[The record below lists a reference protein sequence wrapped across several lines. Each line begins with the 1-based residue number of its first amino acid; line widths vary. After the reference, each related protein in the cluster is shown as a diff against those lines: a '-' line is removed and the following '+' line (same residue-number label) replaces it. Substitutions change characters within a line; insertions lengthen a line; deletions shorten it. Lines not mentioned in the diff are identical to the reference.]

1 MNHREIKKSL
11 LTFVKQHDRQFFDIY
26 QKYIIEELDYV
37 IYYRNI
43 KFNRSLLDHIK
54 KYTYYRY
61 ILYTKYKLTDK
72 TQINNIINIIRCIE
86 EYDKKKYTDS
96 VGYVMKYMEID
107 NNRVISVGGLCVG
120 DVRDVQLG
128 HITKDN
134 NTYYNKIITGG
145 ENEEYGNVRY
155 FNDDLNFRDAEDN
168 IDKTMD
174 STNIYYFINI
184 KWHNHL
190 CWLNSSILLFF
201 YNQDYREYIEK
212 NIKALSKNQIEIYV
226 GKNNYA
232 PIIVDI
238 LKLIFNKMKLS
249 GETLNKIDID
259 NKKTGIKLLDIDL
272 FEITLPNYTSQYNEY
287 LGNLLKYYRNFEPP
301 IINVALKD
309 KFKKI
314 DISPIVKS
322 EITII
327 TDILDYLSDKNSIN
341 IENLL
346 YIILQLYFFHK
357 IDEQYENH
365 EIRDIEE
372 YKIILKNRIVDTC
385 YNFYNEP
392 VTDIFREC
400 ILSVDV
406 DDNELKKQLPDL
418 TYDKRQFIPYSN
430 AYIAGSNSGH
440 LFIEFITDLCT
451 TVKLGKTTTEKEDV
465 EVTPRVTDI
474 YDELNNICN
483 TLQILHIN
491 MKDKCICSEYNEIT
505 IYAEVISSYGSDI
518 NDFKENLGSPFTSE
532 LGILKNFDIGEPDTK
547 GIHIKE
553 KNKKD
558 EHSEECVVQYNTIPY
573 LVDKKSINTINDNI
587 FVLRKAM
594 YKLYTDMQG
603 LNSIMDNIIAEKKAE
618 QSQPQVQQPAAIPA
632 AIPVAQQQP
641 AAIPAAI
648 PVAQQQPQP
657 QVQHQPQPQVQH
669 QPQPQQPRS
678 QPQQPQVQPQAQL
691 QAPSQAQPQSPAD
704 QEPEL
709 PPVDHQVVP
718 EQESKLDPKKIINRT
733 TPLTANPL
741 YTINDE
747 VFTSIKNKN
756 RIPSDIIDAAR
767 EEIKNNSEFYNT
779 NKSPSSYDVKDILN
793 VSHAVKYKYLRDK
806 ITTRIDKIGKIDGDK
821 HDIYINNILNVFR
834 SYDYLTALMKK
845 SKRRDVENF
854 PSIDND
860 EAKKNTYYVIPPQSY
875 DDRPVKI
882 LTQKKIGGGNN
893 THLMHPLYITSYQK
907 NKCIMLHDMNPK
919 LFDKIFIVVDNTDL
933 PITYNIGEN
942 TFNIIIDYYKL
953 LPQFNEEY
961 CDIFNTGEKIDIRSI
976 IFYCLYLMNIS
987 VDKKIIVSENIKDK
1001 LINNNIIL
1009 SDNVLTTTEYNLNP
1023 ILNNYMDNIII
1034 NKYQVEQLIKNNSN
1048 LSNKTFNDFMSNN
1061 NINIKLQ
1068 PKQIT
1073 GGNNDKFNIQK
1084 VFLYSDFH
1092 FSDEYVDFIL
1102 NGYGIT
1108 NNDVGNYN
1116 YISYLYSVYPDKL
1129 KKKNTTFE
1137 TFLYTP
1143 SEYIAIFDDNYNN
1156 YLINNIELCIN
1167 LDIKDENKEDIIDN
1181 ILSYI
1186 ITIFTAINSLKYKF
1200 KDDDTDKKIEYV
1212 GGIALKLAALNS
1224 ILDNYKNDILQHH
1237 DKQINRSFYSIDYII
1252 QNYTLIDLEQIN
1264 PTCKELIDRGIKT
1277 LKDIIRDITKEIM
1290 KRFGTITDPIN
1301 KFIYSYLGE
1310 SSDQYK
1316 TNIETIQK
1324 LINIICEMTVIFNQD
1339 EQQIANLIHPLFLP
1353 KIKHLQVYKEY
1364 YKKNIRDRII
1374 LTPDLPSVKRKKL
1387 NIFIPIYNQIHD
1399 IIKYINDRNNETELV
1414 KREKEIQQHRFNII
1428 NLNTFKY
1435 DMFTMYDNYLYLII
1449 WSMLNIN
1456 YIKNYLCSGFYI
1468 TCKNSFLNTLASI
1481 ANINNSN
1488 IKHTFIEFKQVLQLL
1503 NINLKRSLFEIYLKC
1518 LYNYFYITADIY
1530 NITTYINIK
1539 NNILSDIINIKYNVY
1554 TTQPYYCKSKF
1565 YLIYRDLADD
1575 NKIEYNLYFLDVIN
1589 SFNYKS
1595 VNGYHEISYKLI
1607 QIIYEYDNDYIVMCI
1622 NGQKQ
1627 DEKQQIFTISSCLST
1642 LSKNTYLNKE
1652 FIVPTYGNVLLIY
1665 ELV

>member
-11 LTFVKQHDRQFFDIY
+11 LTFVKQHERQFFDTY

-61 ILYTKYKLTDK
+61 LLYTKYKLIDR

-96 VGYVMKYMEID
+96 LGHVMKYMEID
-107 NNRVISVGGLCVG
+107 NNCVTSVRGGLRVG
-120 DVRDVQLG
+120 DVRDVLLD
-128 HITKDN
+128 HITKVN
-134 NTYYNKIITGG
+134 NTYYNEIITGG
-145 ENEEYGNVRY
+145 GDEYILRTMYTKNTTDYDMIKNYDIVKDTIEYYNKFGIRY
-155 FNDDLNFRDAEDN
+155 FITIE
-168 IDKTMD
+168 
-174 STNIYYFINI
+174 
-184 KWHNHL
+184 WHNNL

-201 YNQDYREYIEK
+201 YEC
-212 NIKALSKNQIEIYV
+212 
-226 GKNNYA
+226 
-232 PIIVDI
+232 
-238 LKLIFNKMKLS
+238 F
-249 GETLNKIDID
+249 
-259 NKKTGIKLLDIDL
+259 
-272 FEITLPNYTSQYNEY
+272 YNEY
-287 LGNLLKYYRNFEPP
+287 IIRYSHQLNIYEIMQEIGRDNYKPVIVNILRIIFENLNISDEKLANITHNIKGIPFITINLFDNPTLSEEYINIYNDCFVKLKHYYDEVGHNNIRNTLED
-301 IINVALKD
+301 KD
-309 KFKKI
+309 KLKHI
-314 DISPIVKS
+314 DVETTDKTKQ
-322 EITII
+322 TII
-327 TDILDYLSDKNSIN
+327 TDILNYLKGKTN

-346 YIILQLYFFHK
+346 YIILQLYLLNQ
-357 IDEQYENH
+357 ID
-365 EIRDIEE
+365 
-372 YKIILKNRIVDTC
+372 KNRDSKQYKNDIKKCIVDTC
-385 YNFYNEP
+385 YGCYNEQ
-392 VTDIFREC
+392 VTGIFREC
-400 ILSVDV
+400 IL
-406 DDNELKKQLPDL
+406 DDDGNNKYKINLSDL
-418 TYDKRQFIPYSN
+418 AESKRQFIAHGN
-430 AYIAGSNSGH
+430 VYIAGSDGGH
-440 LFIEFITDLCT
+440 LFIEFITDPCT
-451 TVKLGKTTTEKEDV
+451 TVKLGTTTTNDDDEAT
-465 EVTPRVTDI
+465 VTERITNI
-474 YDELNNICN
+474 GDELNDICGTLDIVYMDIAKKIENNIGKFSSLINKLPEYNVIQIFEEQINNPTTSGVLSGLGVDEKKITKENKEKIIADAERDKKCIVPYKE
-483 TLQILHIN
+483 LQNNERIVYLVNENRIIDIKEQIKNNIFILRKSMNEYYIPLQRLKLHI
-491 MKDKCICSEYNEIT
+491 DNEI
-505 IYAEVISSYGSDI
+505 A
-518 NDFKENLGSPFTSE
+518 
-532 LGILKNFDIGEPDTK
+532 
-547 GIHIKE
+547 KE
-553 KNKKD
+553 KALVPGATD
-558 EHSEECVVQYNTIPY
+558 IVVQP
-573 LVDKKSINTINDNI
+573 S
-587 FVLRKAM
+587 A
-594 YKLYTDMQG
+594 QPQP
-603 LNSIMDNIIAEKKAE
+603 
-618 QSQPQVQQPAAIPA
+618 QSQPQAHPPA
-632 AIPVAQQQP
+632 
-641 AAIPAAI
+641 
-648 PVAQQQPQP
+648 QPQP
-657 QVQHQPQPQVQH
+657 RPQSQPQPR
-669 QPQPQQPRS
+669 PQSQPR
-678 QPQQPQVQPQAQL
+678 L
-691 QAPSQAQPQSPAD
+691 PAV

-709 PPVDHQVVP
+709 PLVEHPVVP
-718 EQESKLDPKKIINRT
+718 EQESKPDPKKVINRT
-733 TPLTANPL
+733 MPLTANPL

-779 NKSPSSYDVKDILN
+779 NKSPSAYDVKDILN

-806 ITTRIDKIGKIDGDK
+806 ITTNDKIKKIGKIDDDNK
-821 HDIYINNILNVFR
+821 RDIYINNILNVFR

-845 SKRRDVENF
+845 SKRRDVEHF

-860 EAKKNTYYVIPPQSY
+860 KAKKNTYYVIPPQSY
-875 DDRPVKI
+875 GYRPVEI
-882 LTQKKIGGGNN
+882 RTQKKTGGGNN

-907 NKCIMLHDMNPK
+907 NKCIMLYDMNPK

-987 VDKKIIVSENIKDK
+987 VDKKIIVPENIKDK

-1009 SDNVLTTTEYNLNP
+1009 SDNVLTTTKYNLNP

-1034 NKYQVEQLIKNNSN
+1034 NKYQLEQLIKNNPN
-1048 LSNKTFNDFMSNN
+1048 LSKKTFNDNMSSI

-1073 GGNNDKFNIQK
+1073 GGNDDKFNIQH

-1092 FSDEYVDFIL
+1092 FSDEYVDFIM

-1108 NNDVGNYN
+1108 SDGVENYN
-1116 YISYLYSVYPDKL
+1116 YISYLYSVTPTKL

-1156 YLINNIELCIN
+1156 YLINNIELCLN

-1212 GGIALKLAALNS
+1212 GSIALKLAALNS

-1237 DKQINRSFYSIDYII
+1237 DKQIKESFYSIDYII

-1264 PTCKELIDRGIKT
+1264 PTCKELIDKGIKT
-1277 LKDIIRDITKEIM
+1277 LKDIVQDITKEIM

-1399 IIKYINDRNNETELV
+1399 IITYINDHNNETELV

-1456 YIKNYLCSGFYI
+1456 YIKNYLCSGLYI
-1468 TCKNSFLNTLASI
+1468 TCKNSFLNTLATI

-1503 NINLKRSLFEIYLKC
+1503 NINLKRSLFEMYLKC
-1518 LYNYFYITADIY
+1518 LYNYFYITANIY
-1530 NITTYINIK
+1530 NITTYINTK

-1627 DEKQQIFTISSCLST
+1627 NEEQQIFTISSCLST

>member
-11 LTFVKQHDRQFFDIY
+11 LTFVKQHDRQFFDTY

-61 ILYTKYKLTDK
+61 ILYTKYKLIDK

-86 EYDKKKYTDS
+86 EYDKKKYIDS
-96 VGYVMKYMEID
+96 VGYVMKYMVID
-107 NNRVISVGGLCVG
+107 NNSVVSVGGGLCVS
-120 DVRDVQLG
+120 DVRNVQLE
-128 HITKDN
+128 HITKVN

-145 ENEEYGNVRY
+145 DDINKYIKFLRY
-155 FNDDLNFRDAEDN
+155 YNQDDKYKYN
-168 IDKTMD
+168 IVETTTSM
-174 STNIYYFINI
+174 IELPYFITI
-184 KWHNHL
+184 YWHNNL

-201 YNQDYREYIEK
+201 FFFFYHEHIKKMKSLLKNDIEK
-212 NIKALSKNQIEIYV
+212 NIERD
-226 GKNNYA
+226 NYA

-238 LKLIFNKMKLS
+238 LRIIFNKMFL
-249 GETLNKIDID
+249 EPEYLIEVDR
-259 NKKTGIKLLDIDL
+259 KKNESGIKLFYIDL
-272 FEITLPNYTSQYNEY
+272 FEVTDLPNYTSQYIKCFNKLRE
-287 LGNLLKYYRNFEPP
+287 YYRNFKESD
-301 IINVALKD
+301 IDNKLKNEVININYKNCIETLN
-309 KFKKI
+309 
-314 DISPIVKS
+314 ISKNEEKRIGN
-322 EITII
+322 
-327 TDILDYLSDKNSIN
+327 ILYYLVCKQN
-341 IENLL
+341 IENFL
-346 YIILQLYFFHK
+346 YIILQLYLLNNIK
-357 IDEQYENH
+357 EQNKNKS
-365 EIRDIEE
+365 IEE
-372 YKIILKNRIVDTC
+372 CNNSIKRHIIDMC
-385 YNFYNEP
+385 YGCYYGP
-392 VTDIFREC
+392 VTDIFRDC
-400 ILSVDV
+400 ILQVDSTIEPKI
-406 DDNELKKQLPDL
+406 NLSDL
-418 TYDKRQFIPYSN
+418 AHSNRQFISYGN
-430 AYIAGSNSGH
+430 VYIVTSSSSEH
-440 LFIEFITDLCT
+440 LFIEFITNPCI
-451 TVKLGKTTTEKEDV
+451 TVKLGKSTTTLVEAP
-465 EVTPRVTDI
+465 EVTERYTDI
-474 YDELNNICN
+474 YAELIDIYNTLESIYNYIIGKIPGYENNIQTFEKRINKPREEGGVLSGIKPDAKN
-483 TLQILHIN
+483 TGDHVFIYNNQRYMVN
-491 MKDKCICSEYNEIT
+491 KDMIE
-505 IYAEVISSYGSDI
+505 DI
-518 NDFKENLGSPFTSE
+518 NKNIFNLR
-532 LGILKNFDIGEPDTK
+532 
-547 GIHIKE
+547 
-553 KNKKD
+553 KD
-558 EHSEECVVQYNTIPY
+558 MSEEYTKLQNTKSEIDATLAVVAPAAAPVVQPQPPAQSPAQPPAQ
-573 LVDKKSINTINDNI
+573 LPA
-587 FVLRKAM
+587 RP
-594 YKLYTDMQG
+594 QQP
-603 LNSIMDNIIAEKKAE
+603 
-618 QSQPQVQQPAAIPA
+618 QSQPQEQTQAAVPARPQQPL
-632 AIPVAQQQP
+632 
-641 AAIPAAI
+641 
-648 PVAQQQPQP
+648 AQQQPQ
-657 QVQHQPQPQVQH
+657 QPQPRV
-669 QPQPQQPRS
+669 QPQRPQRPQR
-678 QPQQPQVQPQAQL
+678 PQQPQS
-691 QAPSQAQPQSPAD
+691 QAPSQAPSQAQPPAQPQSPAD

-709 PPVDHQVVP
+709 PPEEHQVVS
-718 EQESKLDPKKIINRT
+718 EQESEQELKTKVINRT

-779 NKSPSSYDVKDILN
+779 NKSPSAYDVKDILN

-806 ITTRIDKIGKIDGDK
+806 ITTRINEIGKIDHDK
-821 HDIYINNILNVFR
+821 PDIYINNILNVFR

-845 SKRRDVENF
+845 SKRRDVEHF

-875 DDRPVKI
+875 GYRPVEI
-882 LTQKKIGGGNN
+882 RTQKKTGGGNN

-907 NKCIMLHDMNPK
+907 NKCIMLYDMNPK

-976 IFYCLYLMNIS
+976 IFYYLYLMNIS

-1001 LINNNIIL
+1001 LINNGIIL
-1009 SDNVLTTTEYNLNP
+1009 SNNILTTTEYNLNP

-1034 NKYQVEQLIKNNSN
+1034 NKYQLEQLIKNNPN
-1048 LSNKTFNDFMSNN
+1048 LYKKTFNDDMSNIN
-1061 NINIKLQ
+1061 VNIKLQ
-1068 PKQIT
+1068 PKQII
-1073 GGNNDKFNIQK
+1073 GGNDDKFNIQH

-1092 FSDEYVDFIL
+1092 FSDEYVDFIM

-1212 GGIALKLAALNS
+1212 GVIALRLAALNS

-1264 PTCKELIDRGIKT
+1264 PTCKELIDRGIKK
-1277 LKDIIRDITKEIM
+1277 LKDIVRDITEEIM

-1399 IIKYINDRNNETELV
+1399 IITYINDHNNESELV
-1414 KREKEIQQHRFNII
+1414 KREKEIQQHKFNII

-1456 YIKNYLCSGFYI
+1456 YIKNYLCNGLYI

-1503 NINLKRSLFEIYLKC
+1503 NINLKRPLFEIYLKC

-1530 NITTYINIK
+1530 NITTYINTK

-1565 YLIYRDLADD
+1565 YLIYCDLVDD
-1575 NKIEYNLYFLDVIN
+1575 NKIEYNLYFLNVIN

-1595 VNGYHEISYKLI
+1595 INGYHEISYKLI

-1627 DEKQQIFTISSCLST
+1627 NEEQQIFTISSCLST

>member
-1 MNHREIKKSL
+1 MFLSNITFLNVNIIMDHREIKKSL
-11 LTFVKQHDRQFFDIY
+11 LTFIKQHDRQFFDTY

-37 IYYRNI
+37 IYYQNI

-54 KYTYYRY
+54 KYSYYRY
-61 ILYTKYKLTDK
+61 ILYTKYKLIDK

-96 VGYVMKYMEID
+96 VGYVMKYMVIV
-107 NNRVISVGGLCVG
+107 NNSVVSVGGGLRVG
-120 DVRDVQLG
+120 DVRDVLLE

-134 NTYYNKIITGG
+134 NTYKPNKIITGG
-145 ENEEYGNVRY
+145 VYDGYNYRVVFKL
-155 FNDDLNFRDAEDN
+155 FNKQYNNYIIEILRT
-168 IDKTMD
+168 IR
-174 STNIYYFINI
+174 IPYFITI
-184 KWHNHL
+184 VWHNNL

-201 YNQDYREYIEK
+201 YNFYYRTYITEEYKSTIDDIET
-212 NIKALSKNQIEIYV
+212 NILTD
-226 GKNNYA
+226 NYGSV
-232 PIIVDI
+232 IVYI
-238 LKLIFNKMKLS
+238 LKLIFDRMGLRSN
-249 GETLNKIDID
+249 ELNEINTINIEKDV
-259 NKKTGIKLLDIDL
+259 NLVYIDL
-272 FEITLPNYTSQYNEY
+272 FEITNVEELPDYIKIYDYCYNKLQGYYDTVERGNIEIA
-287 LGNLLKYYRNFEPP
+287 LGDKLQH
-301 IINVALKD
+301 INITTPDKEEGKSIDNILNALK
-309 KFKKI
+309 
-314 DISPIVKS
+314 
-322 EITII
+322 EA
-327 TDILDYLSDKNSIN
+327 NN

-346 YIILQLYFFHK
+346 YIILQLYLFNK
-357 IDEQYENH
+357 IDKKFENRD
-365 EIRDIEE
+365 IRDSDDYKNSEE
-372 YKIILKNRIVDTC
+372 YKEDIKQHIVNMC
-385 YNFYNEP
+385 YGCYNEP

-400 ILSVDV
+400 IINAANNDPYKENLS
-406 DDNELKKQLPDL
+406 DL
-418 TYDKRQFIPYSN
+418 AISKLQFITN
-430 AYIAGSNSGH
+430 DTIYIATSPDNGH
-440 LFIEFITDLCT
+440 FFIEFITDPCI
-451 TVKLGKTTTEKEDV
+451 TVKLGKTIPTVDEEAG
-465 EVTPRVTDI
+465 VTPRLTNIYTELTEIYITLNNKYVKMWDKTIRDDDVYNKVKDDYEMYGKNIQTTLYNELNDDKNFYILKGVAIKDKSIINTENKAVMEKINMNDI
-474 YDELNNICN
+474 YSEKYVVPYSTYLY
-483 TLQILHIN
+483 LIN
-491 MKDKCICSEYNEIT
+491 
-505 IYAEVISSYGSDI
+505 
-518 NDFKENLGSPFTSE
+518 
-532 LGILKNFDIGEPDTK
+532 
-547 GIHIKE
+547 
-553 KNKKD
+553 KD
-558 EHSEECVVQYNTIPY
+558 EIEKIKQIKSNISNLRRKMSVQYTELQNLEMRIDRLLAQKT
-573 LVDKKSINTINDNI
+573 
-587 FVLRKAM
+587 A
-594 YKLYTDMQG
+594 
-603 LNSIMDNIIAEKKAE
+603 
-618 QSQPQVQQPAAIPA
+618 PAAAAVPA
-632 AIPVAQQQP
+632 AQAAAAVLPVPSQTQPRVQPQQQP
-641 AAIPAAI
+641 
-648 PVAQQQPQP
+648 QQQPQP
-657 QVQHQPQPQVQH
+657 Q
-669 QPQPQQPRS
+669 
-678 QPQQPQVQPQAQL
+678 
-691 QAPSQAQPQSPAD
+691 SPMID
-704 QEPEL
+704 QESVL
-709 PPVDHQVVP
+709 PPEDHPVVP
-718 EQESKLDPKKIINRT
+718 VQESEQDLKTKIINRT

-747 VFTSIKNKN
+747 VFTSIKNKK
-756 RIPSDIIDAAR
+756 RIPSDIIDAVR

-779 NKSPSSYDVKDILN
+779 NKSPSAYDVKDILN

-806 ITTRIDKIGKIDGDK
+806 ITTRINKIGKIDDDNDK
-821 HDIYINNILNVFR
+821 CDIYINNILNIFR

-845 SKRRDVENF
+845 SKRRDIEHL
-854 PSIDND
+854 PRIDND
-860 EAKKNTYYVIPPQSY
+860 KAKKNTYYVIPPQIHN
-875 DDRPVKI
+875 DQPLTI
-882 LTQKKIGGGNN
+882 LKQTKTGGGNN

-907 NKCIMLHDMNPK
+907 NNCIMLYDMNPK

-961 CDIFNTGEKIDIRSI
+961 CDIFNSGEKIDIRSI

-987 VDKKIIVSENIKDK
+987 VDKKIIVPENIKDK

-1009 SDNVLTTTEYNLNP
+1009 SDNILTTSEYNLNP

-1034 NKYQVEQLIKNNSN
+1034 NKYQLEQLIKNNPN
-1048 LSNKTFNDFMSNN
+1048 LSKKTFNDDMSNI

-1073 GGNNDKFNIQK
+1073 GGNNDKINIQN

-1108 NNDVGNYN
+1108 SNDVENYN
-1116 YISYLYSVYPDKL
+1116 YISYLYSVTPTKL

-1156 YLINNIELCIN
+1156 YLINNIELCLN
-1167 LDIKDENKEDIIDN
+1167 LDINPEKVDYITDN

-1200 KDDDTDKKIEYV
+1200 KDDNIAKKDEYAYN
-1212 GGIALKLAALNS
+1212 IYAQLAALNTILEKYIDDIKYPGKS
-1224 ILDNYKNDILQHH
+1224 IKE
-1237 DKQINRSFYSIDYII
+1237 SFYSIGYII
-1252 QNYTLIDLEQIN
+1252 QNYTLIDLKQIISED
-1264 PTCKELIDRGIKT
+1264 KIRLIDQVVNT
-1277 LKDIIRDITKEIM
+1277 LKENIEKITEEIIN
-1290 KRFGTITDPIN
+1290 RFGPIIDPIN

-1324 LINIICEMTVIFNQD
+1324 LINIICDMTVIFNQD

-1374 LTPDLPSVKRKKL
+1374 LTPDLPSVKRKKI

-1399 IIKYINDRNNETELV
+1399 IIKYINDHNNETELV
-1414 KREKEIQQHRFNII
+1414 KREKEIRQHRFNII

-1449 WSMLNIN
+1449 WSMLNIT
-1456 YIKNYLCSGFYI
+1456 YIKNYLCSGLYI
-1468 TCKNSFLNTLASI
+1468 TCKNSFLNTLATI

-1488 IKHTFIEFKQVLQLL
+1488 IKHTFIEFKRILQLL

-1518 LYNYFYITADIY
+1518 LYNYYYITADIY
-1530 NITTYINIK
+1530 NITTYINTK

-1554 TTQPYYCKSKF
+1554 TTKPYYCKSKF
-1565 YLIYRDLADD
+1565 YLIYQDLADD

-1595 VNGYHEISYKLI
+1595 INGYHEISYKLI
-1607 QIIYEYDNDYIVMCI
+1607 QIIYEYNNDYIVMCI

-1627 DEKQQIFTISSCLST
+1627 NEEQQIFTISSCLST

-1665 ELV
+1665 ELM